1 MRDQQT
7 IFITS
12 FHPLIMR
19 NILATPILDYLL
31 EKNVRV
37 VVFAPEKT
45 KFYFEW
51 EFESRGVI
59 VESVSRA
66 LSWQDRLFRYLSL
79 AALNTR
85 ALAIKRKTELEGSG
99 TWLAPILG
107 RSRVLRAFVR
117 ALERRLMPRDRFAV
131 FIERY
136 RPSAVF
142 ATDVQHANDVR
153 LLHEARA
160 RRIPAVGM
168 VRSWDNLTSKGFI
181 RVIPDI
187 LLVNNE
193 VVREEAIRLHD
204 IPADQIRV
212 VGIPHY
218 DAYLTNRRSSRE
230 EFFKRISGDPAK
242 RLIVFA
248 PTGDR
253 YLSNNDVDPGI
264 LAALREYAPRDC
276 QILVRLPP
284 HDSVA
289 SLEKLASDARVII
302 ERPAPPYAT
311 VNPRKIEFDFEM
323 DRHLA
328 DTLAHASLVIS
339 GPSTIAIDAAFFDA
353 PIILAAFDGF
363 AVRPYRE
370 SVRRYFDYEHHQPIL
385 ASGGARIA
393 RTVAEFRRY
402 LNEYLAHPELD
413 HAGRKKIVATECWRV
428 DGRSSHRV
436 AEALLGAMGNLGEK
450 SE

>member
-1 MRDQQT
+1 
-7 IFITS
+7 
-12 FHPLIMR
+12 MR
-19 NILATPILDYLL
+19 NILATPVLDELL

-51 EFESRGVI
+51 EFGSRGVI

-66 LSWQDRLFRYLSL
+66 PTWQDRLFRYFSL

-85 ALAIKRKTELEGSG
+85 ALAIKRKTELDGRG

-107 RSRVLRAFVR
+107 RSRILRAFVR
-117 ALERRLMPRDRFAV
+117 ILERRLMPRNRFSDFFEKYQPTAV
-131 FIERY
+131 F
-136 RPSAVF
+136 V
-142 ATDVQHANDVR
+142 TDVQSANDVR
-153 LLHEARA
+153 LLHEAKA
-160 RRIPAVGM
+160 RGIPAVGM

-181 RVIPDI
+181 RVIPDM
-187 LLVNNE
+187 LLVNND
-193 VVREEAIRLHD
+193 VVREEAVRLHD
-204 IPADQIRV
+204 VPADRIRV

-218 DAYLTNRRSSRE
+218 DAYITNRRSSRE

-253 YLSNNDVDPGI
+253 YLAENTVDLDVVAI
-264 LAALREYAPRDC
+264 LREYAPHDC

-284 HDSVA
+284 HDHVA
-289 SLEKLASDARVII
+289 SLETLASDDRVII

-311 VNPRKIEFDFEM
+311 VNPRKVEFDFEM

-339 GPSTIAIDAAFFDA
+339 GPSTIAIDAAVFDT
-353 PIILAAFDGF
+353 PIILTAFDGF
-363 AVRPYRE
+363 AARPYRE

-385 ASGGARIA
+385 ASGGARVA
-393 RTVAEFRRY
+393 RTVAEFRQY
-402 LNEYLAHPELD
+402 LKEYLANPELD
-413 HAGRKKIVATECWRV
+413 RAGRKKIVATECWRI

-436 AEALLGAMGNLGEK
+436 AEALLAAMGHRGEK
-450 SE
+450 SA